1 MPLGQN
7 WGICRGGLLAKVG
20 HLSYVVTICLLQML
34 NKNHTPCKYRNMFKQ
49 TLTLIES
56 ATKLLPF
63 DIIRPMLLII
73 RFEISFFQNA

>member
-34 NKNHTPCKYRNMFKQ
+34 NKNHVPCKYRNMFEQ
-49 TLTLIES
+49 NLTLIES
-56 ATKLLPF
+56 ATKLLTLNV
-63 DIIRPMLLII
+63 IRPMLLKT
-73 RFEISFFQNA
+73 RFEISFF